1 MKGFSEF
8 VQTELTEVTELNE
21 RSIVDYS
28 KQTFVKDNAQK
39 LSKEEEVELCRE
51 FNSKYGRNL
60 KIDDFFFDLSIHGK
74 ARFMQRASDMTK
86 QELFDFFEKIL
97 DAVYARPRKEYL
109 VFSRKYNRG
118 AIIENFQSEKRI
130 RVITVLPLGSRYTK
144 RGVETTTLL
153 AEQLQLLENMEVVII
168 D

>member
-1 MKGFSEF
+1 MKGFAEF
-8 VQTELTEVTELNE
+8 IQTELTEVVEINE
-21 RSIVDYS
+21 RNAVDYS
-28 KQTFVKDNAQK
+28 KQTFVKDNAEQ
-39 LSKEEEVELCRE
+39 LTKEEELELCRA
-51 FNSKYGRNL
+51 FNKAYGRNL

-74 ARFMQRASDMTK
+74 ARFMQRASDLTK
-86 QELFDFFEKIL
+86 QELYDFFEKIL

-118 AIIENFQSEKRI
+118 AIIENFQAEKRI
-130 RVITVLPLGSRYTK
+130 RVITVLPKGSRYTK

-153 AEQLQLLENMEVVII
+153 AEQLKLLENMEVLII